1 MGAKHPK
8 IGYGNDKKAAL
19 CEQLNVVHV
28 GLAKGD
34 VPMVI
39 GDLKDKVGPACKEEI
54 KWFLKIRYMLYI
66 QIKYFI
72 LRKKNSI
79 GITKKFGVFRIHS
92 KYSILVVTGN

>member
-8 IGYGNDKKAAL
+8 IGYGDDKKKAAL
-19 CEQLNVVHV
+19 YEQLNVVHV

-54 KWFLKIRYMLYI
+54 KWFLKIRYVIYPYKIFYL
-66 QIKYFI
+66 KKKKI
-72 LRKKNSI
+72 L
-79 GITKKFGVFRIHS
+79 
-92 KYSILVVTGN
+92 